1 MNQET
6 EDILTFI
13 IGDDN
18 LLELWDVAVHNPD
31 KEDTFFESLL
41 EKMPNITDEGLESIL
56 EEIWNVRDDLTVPD
70 ISEGDGY

>member
-18 LLELWDVAVHNPD
+18 LLELWDVAVYNPD